1 MASGSV
7 MAELGRALM
16 PAPPQRPMEYLL
28 LAWRGRQQ
36 DALNEVT
43 DFGNRQ
49 RNEVPLFFGAVGP
62 DA

>member
-1 MASGSV
+1 
-7 MAELGRALM
+7 
-16 PAPPQRPMEYLL
+16 MEYLL